1 MHLTVQKICQPLH
14 RAFVHFPANLRAC
27 DQSKWTSWAQH
38 GSTGLPRSLEVR
50 NAEAM
55 VFGYC
60 TEVIFHRDAT
70 SLLESSVHLGR
81 SKSDEEE
88 CIGRKLAVVG
98 EVEGSRA
105 EIIFVNSDAIFGQ

>member
-1 MHLTVQKICQPLH
+1 M
-14 RAFVHFPANLRAC
+14 
-27 DQSKWTSWAQH
+27 
-38 GSTGLPRSLEVR
+38 
-50 NAEAM
+50 EAM

-81 SKSDEEE
+81 SNSDGEG

-98 EVEGSRA
+98 EVEGSHA
-105 EIIFVNSDAIFGQ
+105 EIILVNSNAIFGQQKLSHILKHILIRSMDVCSASH